1 MKFLVLSDI
10 HGSEENLDKLDAE
23 FEAADAVLFAGD
35 FVTDTSETEKALAI
49 LEKLDKKSK
58 CLYAVIGNC
67 DNPSFLEEL
76 EKRDVSVQGAM
87 IFRDGLAFAGA
98 GGGTKFT
105 GTTPNERD
113 EEEIMA
119 DLQMVSDR
127 SAEYEE
133 YTFDE
138 IDEKGESD
146 GETEND
152 GEYDD
157 EDFEE
162 EEFAENAENSAGAGT
177 ETAEDAEPVHWDN
190 LICVVHNPPKDTKVD
205 KISAGI
211 HVGSALYRQFI
222 ETYQPLVC
230 VSGHIHEAAAIDT
243 VGNTTL
249 INPGALA
256 EGKYATL
263 NVQKQK
269 NTWAVIK
276 AELKQL

>member
-10 HGSEENLDKLDAE
+10 HGNEEKLEKLNAE

-35 FVTDTSETEKALAI
+35 FVTNSNEKEKALAI

-58 CLYAVIGNC
+58 CLYSVIGNC
-67 DNPSFLEEL
+67 DEPDFLEEL

-87 IFRDGLAFAGA
+87 VFRDGLAFVGA

-113 EEEIMA
+113 EEEILA

-127 SAEYEE
+127 SSEYEE
-133 YTFDE
+133 YGL
-138 IDEKGESD
+138 EKLEENGE
-146 GETEND
+146 
-152 GEYDD
+152 
-157 EDFEE
+157 
-162 EEFAENAENSAGAGT
+162 ENAENENAQIE
-177 ETAEDAEPVHWDN
+177 ETSTIEQSEQAEETIHWDN
-190 LICVVHNPPKDTKVD
+190 LICIVHNPPKDTKVD
-205 KISAGI
+205 KISAGV
-211 HVGSALYRQFI
+211 HVGSSLYRQFI

-230 VSGHIHEAAAIDT
+230 VSGHIHESFAIDNLQ
-243 VGNTTL
+243 NTTL
-249 INPGALA
+249 INPGSLA

-263 NVQKQK
+263 NIQKQK
-269 NTWAVIK
+269 GKWTVIK

>member
-10 HGSEENLDKLDAE
+10 HGKEENLDKLDAE

-35 FVTDTSETEKALAI
+35 FVTDVSEREKALAI

-58 CLYAVIGNC
+58 CLYAVTGNC
-67 DNPSFLEEL
+67 DEPSFLDEL

-138 IDEKGESD
+138 TDEKGED
-146 GETEND
+146 GESEK
-152 GEYDD
+152 EYDD
-157 EDFEE
+157 KDFEAE
-162 EEFAENAENSAGAGT
+162 ETEEIEESAESVSESSGAET
-177 ETAEDAEPVHWDN
+177 EEEPVHWDN
-190 LICVVHNPPKDTKVD
+190 LICIVHNPPKDTKVD
-205 KISAGI
+205 TISAGI

-230 VSGHIHEAAAIDT
+230 VSGHIHESAAIDT
-243 VGNTTL
+243 IGNTTL